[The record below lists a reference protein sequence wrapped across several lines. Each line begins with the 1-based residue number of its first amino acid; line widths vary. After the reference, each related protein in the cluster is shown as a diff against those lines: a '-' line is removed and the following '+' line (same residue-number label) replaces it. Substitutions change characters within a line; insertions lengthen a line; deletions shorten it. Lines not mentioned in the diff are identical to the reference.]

1 MFNRFTERA
10 QKVILHAQEFARELR
25 HAYVGTE
32 HILVGMLRIQDGVAK
47 EILVGQG
54 INQNSVI
61 ELIIKLEGYGNDD
74 LTQGKIQL
82 TPRTKRLLDMSV
94 TVSNE
99 LNNKY
104 ISPEHMLVALLKEG
118 HGVAFTILMK
128 LKADVNKIY
137 TELIESLKATGLS
150 NDYSSKVDK
159 NRNINAINTPNVD
172 KYGKDLTN
180 IAIKGILDPVI
191 GREMEMQRVLEIL
204 CRRTKNNPCLIGD
217 PGVGKTSIVEGLAQL
232 IVEGK
237 VPENLRE
244 KKIISL
250 DFAVILAG
258 AKYRGEFEERLKKI
272 IDEIMEAGNII
283 LFIDEVHTIVGAG
296 AAEGAIDAANILK
309 PVLTKGQ
316 IQCIGATTIDEYR
329 KHIEKD
335 SALERR
341 FQPIKIEEPSKEE
354 SMQIL
359 NGLLDKYEAHH
370 GVKIS
375 QEAVK
380 AAVNLSHRY
389 ITERFLPDK
398 AIDLI
403 DEAAAKVRLKVLTAP
418 SDIKHMEE
426 ELNNILKDKQ
436 DAISV
441 QDFEKAAE
449 IRDKEKDI
457 RDMLES
463 IQYTWHTKSEVEEKE
478 VGVEDIEIV
487 VSNWT
492 NIPLQKLNEGEGEK
506 LLKLEEELHKRVVGQ
521 NEAVESISKAI
532 RRARVGLK
540 SINKPIGSFLFLGPT
555 GVGKTELCKALA
567 EVMFGEENNMIRLD
581 MSEYMEKH
589 SVSRL
594 IGAPPGY
601 VGYEESGQLT
611 EKVRRMPYSVILF
624 DEIEKAHTD
633 VFNILLQMLDDG
645 RLTDNKGR
653 TIDFKNTII
662 IMTSNVGAVTQNK
675 SKRMGFCNSELEKRT
690 EYEKLRESMMLEL
703 KKTFKPEFINRID
716 DIVVFHPLKEE
727 DLSVI
732 VRYMLSDVN
741 KRLNELEIEVEFD
754 EKVERL
760 LAVKGIDKEY
770 GARPMRRAITKM
782 IEDKLSEEILKGT
795 INKGEKIFVTVEEE
809 NIKIEKI

>member
-54 INQNSVI
+54 INQNGVI

-150 NDYSSKVDK
+150 KDYSSKVDK

-457 RDMLES
+457 RDMLEN

>member
-1 MFNRFTERA
+1 MFNKFTERA

-32 HILVGMLRIQDGVAK
+32 HILIGMLRIQDGVAR
-47 EILVGQG
+47 EILIKQG
-54 INQNSVI
+54 VNQNNVI
-61 ELIIKLEGYGNDD
+61 EMIIKLEGYGNDD
-74 LTQGKIQL
+74 LSQGKIQL

-94 TVSNE
+94 TASNE

-104 ISPEHMLVALLKEG
+104 IAPEHLLIALLKEG

-128 LKADVNKIY
+128 LKVDVNKIY
-137 TELIESLKATGLS
+137 TELIESVKTSGLA
-150 NDYSSKVDK
+150 NTYSSKVDSSK
-159 NRNINAINTPNVD
+159 GINNISTPNVD
-172 KYGKDLTN
+172 KYGKDLTLM
-180 IAIKGILDPVI
+180 AMQGALDPVI
-191 GREMEMQRVLEIL
+191 GRESEMQRVLEIL

-232 IVEGK
+232 TVEGT
-237 VPENLRE
+237 VPENLRD

-258 AKYRGEFEERLKKI
+258 AKYRGEFEERLKRI
-272 IDEIMEAGNII
+272 LDEIMEAGNII

-354 SMQIL
+354 SIQIL
-359 NGLLDKYEAHH
+359 NGLIDKYEAHH

-375 QEAVK
+375 QESIK

-389 ITERFLPDK
+389 IADRFLPDK

-403 DEAAAKVRLKVLTAP
+403 DEAAAKVRLRVLTAP

-426 ELNNILKDKQ
+426 ELNNILKDKL

-441 QDFEKAAE
+441 QNFEKAAE
-449 IRDKEKDI
+449 IRDREKDI
-457 RDMLES
+457 RDMLENV
-463 IQYTWHTKSEVEEKE
+463 QCTWHNKSEVEKKE
-478 VGVEDIEIV
+478 VKVEDIELV
-487 VSNWT
+487 VSSWT
-492 NIPLQKLNEGEGEK
+492 NIPLQKLNEGEGER
-506 LLKLEEELHKRVVGQ
+506 LLKLEEELHRRVVGQ

-540 SINKPIGSFLFLGPT
+540 SMHKPIGSFLFLGPT

-567 EVMFGEENNMIRLD
+567 EAMFGEENNMIRLD

-611 EKVRRMPYSVILF
+611 DKVRRMPYSVILF
-624 DEIEKAHTD
+624 DEIEKAHPD
-633 VFNILLQMLDDG
+633 VFNILLQILDDG

-662 IMTSNVGAVTQNK
+662 IMTSNVGAVPENK
-675 SKRMGFCNSELEKRT
+675 INKLGFSNLEVEKRT
-690 EYEKLRESMMLEL
+690 EYEKLKESMMFDL

-716 DIVVFHPLKEE
+716 DIIVFHPLKEE
-727 DLSVI
+727 ELSII

-741 KRLNELEIEVEFD
+741 NRLGELNIEVEFD
-754 EKVERL
+754 ENVEKL
-760 LAVKGIDKEY
+760 LTVKGIDKEY
-770 GARPMRRAITKM
+770 GARPMRRAITKI
-782 IEDKLSEEILKGT
+782 IEDRLSEEILKGT
-795 INKGEKIFVTVEEE
+795 INKGEKILVTVEDE
-809 NIKIEKI
+809 NIKIKKI

>member
-32 HILVGMLRIQDGVAK
+32 HILVGMLRIQDGVAR

-54 INQNSVI
+54 IEQNSVI
-61 ELIIKLEGYGNDD
+61 EMIVKLEGYGNDD

-104 ISPEHMLVALLKEG
+104 IAPEHILIALLKEG

-128 LKADVNKIY
+128 LKCDVNKIY
-137 TELIESLKATGLS
+137 TELIESLKTSGLANNYS
-150 NDYSSKVDK
+150 NKVDN
-159 NRNINAINTPNVD
+159 NRNVNTVSTPNVD

-180 IAIKGILDPVI
+180 MAIKGVLDPVI
-191 GREMEMQRVLEIL
+191 GRDMEMQRVLEIL

-232 IVEGK
+232 IVEGR
-237 VPENLRE
+237 VPENLRD

-258 AKYRGEFEERLKKI
+258 AKYRGEFEERLKRI
-272 IDEIMEAGNII
+272 IDEIMESGNII

-341 FQPIKIEEPSKEE
+341 FQPVKIEEPSKEE
-354 SMQIL
+354 SIQIL

-436 DAISV
+436 DAISI

-463 IQYTWHTKSEVEEKE
+463 IQYTWNTKSEIEERE
-478 VGVEDIEIV
+478 VKVEDIEIV

-492 NIPLQKLNEGEGEK
+492 NIPLKKLNEGEGER

-540 SINKPIGSFLFLGPT
+540 SMNRPIGSFLFLGPT

-567 EVMFGEENNMIRLD
+567 EAMFGEENNMIRLD

-601 VGYEESGQLT
+601 IGYEESGQLT

-624 DEIEKAHTD
+624 DEIEKAHAD

-662 IMTSNVGAVTQNK
+662 IMTSNVGAVPENK

-690 EYEKLRESMMLEL
+690 EYEKLRESMMLDL

-716 DIVVFHPLKEE
+716 DIIVFHPLKEE
-727 DLSVI
+727 DLSII

-741 KRLNELEIEVEFD
+741 NRLKELEIEVEFD
-754 EKVERL
+754 EKVEKL
-760 LAVKGIDKEY
+760 LAVKGIDREY
-770 GARPMRRAITKM
+770 GARPMRRAITKI
-782 IEDKLSEEILKGT
+782 IEDKLSEEILKGE
-795 INKGEKIFVTVEEE
+795 IRKGEKIFVTVEEE
-809 NIKIEKI
+809 NIKIEKN